1 MIVKLGKHEV
11 QIDEEDAYLLSREA
25 GYWFQVQ
32 DRTTKNYA
40 RFYVKA
46 RRNKKGRDK
55 PYLHRLIMRAKT
67 LQHVDHINGDGRD
80 NRKCNLRI
88 VNRSTNMANQRRPA
102 GVSGFRGVN
111 QANGESGY
119 WTARLTING
128 KPIYSCGHR
137 SPEDAA
143 RARDAMA
150 LEHFGE
156 HAVLNFPPEG
166 RQQAVNAMVAQL
178 GGEA

>member
-1 MIVKLGKHEV
+1 MRIKLGAHEV
-11 QIDEEDAYLLSREA
+11 LVDEEDAHFLSTEA
-25 GYWFQVQ
+25 GYSFQVQ
-32 DRTTKNYA
+32 DRSTPRYE
-40 RFYVKA
+40 RYYVKA
-46 RRNKKGRDK
+46 RRNRKGREK
-55 PYLHRLIMRAKT
+55 PYLHRLIMRAKKM
-67 LQHVDHINGDGRD
+67 QHVDHINGDGRD

-102 GVSGFRGVN
+102 GASGFRGVN
-111 QANGESGY
+111 QANGDSGY

-156 HAVLNFPPEG
+156 HAVLNFPPDD
-166 RQQAVNAMVAQL
+166 RPQAVDAIAPAAR
-178 GGEA
+178 GAA